1 MGQKNEGVTIS
12 GTEVS
17 QHKSKESCWIAVR
30 GKVYD
35 VTGLFNLLLHCTFP
49 VFLTLHQISWMNTLA
64 VLA

>member
-1 MGQKNEGVTIS
+1 MGQKNDSVTIP

-35 VTGLFNLLLHCTFP
+35 VTGLSNLLLNAFS
-49 VFLTLHQISWMNTLA
+49 F
-64 VLA
+64 

>member
-1 MGQKNEGVTIS
+1 MGQKNHGITIS

-35 VTGLFNLLLHCTFP
+35 VTGLLIVLIEFP
-49 VFLTLHQISWMNTLA
+49 VFLTLNQISWMNTLA